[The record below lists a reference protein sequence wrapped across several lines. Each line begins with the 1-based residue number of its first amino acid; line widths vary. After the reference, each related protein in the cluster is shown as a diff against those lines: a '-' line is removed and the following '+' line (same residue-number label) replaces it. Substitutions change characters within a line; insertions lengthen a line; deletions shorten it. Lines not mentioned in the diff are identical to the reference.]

1 MSRLVTLGRLFSY
14 YTADSCSSNPAY
26 GTGAWRDA
34 TSISLF
40 YLIDF
45 SSFRIIFSVAAIF
58 IYEVLQFFNSVFKL
72 MLG

>member
-14 YTADSCSSNPAY
+14 YTADSCSSNPAI
-26 GTGAWRDA
+26 GSRAWRDA

-45 SSFRIIFSVAAIF
+45 SCIRVIFCVAAIF
-58 IYEVLQFFNSVFKL
+58 IHEIFQFFYGIFKF
-72 MLG
+72 ML

>member
-1 MSRLVTLGRLFSY
+1 MSRLVTLGRFYSY

-26 GTGAWRDA
+26 GSRAWRDA

-45 SSFRIIFSVAAIF
+45 SCIRIIIM
-58 IYEVLQFFNSVFKL
+58 ITIKL
-72 MLG
+72 